1 LQNNTYIIE
10 TERLRLREFN
20 SSDGEMIFEL
30 LNSPGW
36 LKYIGNRTIDT
47 IDDAVNYI
55 EAKLRK
61 GYKDSGFGFY
71 LVELKSTGEKV
82 GMSGLVK
89 REGLD
94 DIDVGFTMLPQ
105 YENKGF
111 AYESTAA
118 VMIFAKEHLKLS
130 KLAAITV
137 PYNTPSIKLLEK
149 LGMKFEKKINIPGD
163 PEDLLLYAI
172 ELEYIT

>member
-1 LQNNTYIIE
+1 MNTYIIE

-20 SSDGEMIFEL
+20 STDGEMIFEL

-36 LKYIGNRTIDT
+36 LKYIGTRSIETT
-47 IDDAVNYI
+47 DDAINYI
-55 EAKLRK
+55 ETKLRK
-61 GYKDSGFGFY
+61 GYKESGFGFY
-71 LVELKSTGEKV
+71 LVELKSTGEKI

-89 REGLD
+89 RDGLD
-94 DIDVGFTMLPQ
+94 NVDVGFALLPQ
-105 YENKGF
+105 YENKGY

-118 VMIFAKEHLKLS
+118 VMKFAKEQLKLS

-149 LGMKFEKKINIPGD
+149 LGMKFDKKINIPGD
-163 PEDLLLYAI
+163 PEDLLLFEI
-172 ELEYIT
+172 ELENIT

>member
-1 LQNNTYIIE
+1 
-10 TERLRLREFN
+10 
-20 SSDGEMIFEL
+20 MIYEL

-36 LKYIGNRTIDT
+36 LKYIGNRSIVT

-61 GYKDSGFGFY
+61 GYIDSGFGFY

-82 GMSGLVK
+82 GMSGLIK

-94 DIDVGFTMLPQ
+94 DVDVGFAVLPQ

-118 VMIFAKEHLKLS
+118 VIKFAKEQLRLS

-137 PYNTPSIKLLEK
+137 PYNKPSIKLLEK
-149 LGMKFEKKINIPGD
+149 LGMKFDKKINIPGD
-163 PEDLLLYAI
+163 PENLLLYEI
-172 ELEYIT
+172 EFENIT

>member
-1 LQNNTYIIE
+1 MNTYIIE

-20 SSDGEMIFEL
+20 STDGEMIFEL

-36 LKYIGNRTIDT
+36 LKYIGTRSIETT
-47 IDDAVNYI
+47 DDAINYI
-55 EAKLRK
+55 ENKLRK
-61 GYKDSGFGFY
+61 GYKESGFGFY

-89 REGLD
+89 RDGLD
-94 DIDVGFTMLPQ
+94 NVDVGFALLPQ
-105 YENKGF
+105 HENKGY

-118 VMIFAKEHLKLS
+118 VMKFAKEQLKLS

-149 LGMKFEKKINIPGD
+149 LGMKFDKKINIPGD
-163 PEDLLLYAI
+163 SEDLLLYEI
-172 ELEYIT
+172 ELENIS